1 MKKGDFIIY
10 DPVGMLKKIAEE
22 TKKAKKVARSR
33 NHKRKAAQNV
43 RYRSKFPNQRR
54 RNRRSV

>member
-22 TKKAKKVARSR
+22 TKKQKAARAR
-33 NHKRKAAQNV
+33 KRKRKAV
-43 RYRSKFPNQRR
+43 K
-54 RNRRSV
+54 

>member
-22 TKKAKKVARSR
+22 VEKEKQEAEKK
-33 NHKRKAAQNV
+33 
-43 RYRSKFPNQRR
+43 
-54 RNRRSV
+54 

>member
-22 TKKAKKVARSR
+22 TKKSKKSGKSKKPQTKGGAKCQILK
-33 NHKRKAAQNV
+33 
-43 RYRSKFPNQRR
+43 
-54 RNRRSV
+54 

>member
-22 TKKAKKVARSR
+22 AKKAKQEAEK
-33 NHKRKAAQNV
+33 K
-43 RYRSKFPNQRR
+43 
-54 RNRRSV
+54 

>member
-22 TKKAKKVARSR
+22 TEKAKQEAEKNERPI
-33 NHKRKAAQNV
+33 HQ
-43 RYRSKFPNQRR
+43 
-54 RNRRSV
+54 

>member
-22 TKKAKKVARSR
+22 TKKAKKVARAR
-33 NHKRKAAQNV
+33 NHKRKAA
-43 RYRSKFPNQRR
+43 K
-54 RNRRSV
+54 

>member
-22 TKKAKKVARSR
+22 AEKPKQEAENK
-33 NHKRKAAQNV
+33 
-43 RYRSKFPNQRR
+43 
-54 RNRRSV
+54 

>member
-22 TKKAKKVARSR
+22 AEKAKQEAK
-33 NHKRKAAQNV
+33 KK
-43 RYRSKFPNQRR
+43 
-54 RNRRSV
+54 